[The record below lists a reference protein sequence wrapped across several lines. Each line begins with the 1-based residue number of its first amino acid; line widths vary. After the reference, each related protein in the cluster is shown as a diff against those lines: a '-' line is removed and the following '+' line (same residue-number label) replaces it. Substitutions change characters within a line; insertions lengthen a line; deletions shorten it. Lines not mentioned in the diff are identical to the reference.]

1 MAADIKDIISRL
13 EIPAVREY
21 REAVIGIL
29 LIAAATFFF
38 YQYIYL
44 KKVVELKR
52 IDSQIQ
58 EVAADVNRVSTEIK
72 ETQKIAERLKDA
84 MERLKDME
92 ERFTVTQSKL
102 PSDKQLSSI
111 LKGLIGDDRKR
122 GIKFTSLR
130 PLPLE
135 PKGEYFKLPFQ
146 ITMQAGFQSFGEYL
160 ERIEEMPRIVT
171 VENFR
176 IEAKEEDQP
185 PTESI
190 GGKPHLSIQLFMN
203 TYVLGGQ

>member
-1 MAADIKDIISRL
+1 MADIKDIISKL

-21 REAVIGIL
+21 REAVIGL
-29 LIAAATFFF
+29 MLIAAATFFF

-44 KKVVELKR
+44 KKVVELKK

-122 GIKFTSLR
+122 GIKFISLR

-146 ITMQAGFQSFGEYL
+146 ITMQARF
-160 ERIEEMPRIVT
+160 
-171 VENFR
+171 
-176 IEAKEEDQP
+176 
-185 PTESI
+185 
-190 GGKPHLSIQLFMN
+190 
-203 TYVLGGQ
+203 

>member
-1 MAADIKDIISRL
+1 MADIKDIISRL
-13 EIPAVREY
+13 DVPAVREY
-21 REAVIGIL
+21 REAAIGLL
-29 LIAAATFFF
+29 LIVAATFFF
-38 YQYIYL
+38 YQYVYS
-44 KKVVELKR
+44 KNVAELKR
-52 IDSQIQ
+52 IDSNIQ
-58 EVAADVNRVSTEIK
+58 EMAADVNRVSTEIK
-72 ETQKIAERLKDA
+72 ETQRTAERLKDA

-122 GIKFTSLR
+122 GVKFTSLR

-146 ITMQAGFQSFGEYL
+146 VTMQARFHSFGEYL
-160 ERIEEMPRIVT
+160 ERIEKMPRIVS

-176 IEAKEEDQP
+176 IETKEESQP
-185 PTESI
+185 APESA
-190 GGKPHLSIQLFMN
+190 GGKPNLSIQLFMN
-203 TYVLGGQ
+203 TYVLGGR